1 MLPPRL
7 TFRRF
12 GLLLLSS
19 LCSLCLC
26 GESLWA
32 EPPVASYLFPA
43 GGRRGTTAEIHVGG
57 LFLHKDASWEL
68 LGPGVKVASPRL
80 APTPTR
86 WFEGALLP
94 LTESQQAE
102 DYPKDTASHVH
113 VAADAAL
120 GVRRGRV
127 WTAQGASSGLAF
139 VVGDLPE
146 VVEQEIDGDPI
157 PVDVRLPVTINGRIF
172 PRQNVDIWTFP
183 LHKGQVVACEVNAAR
198 IGSPLDSYLEVLDPD
213 GRIVAENDDAL
224 GADSFVHFTAATDG
238 KYAVHIRDANG
249 RGGPAYVYRLTLT
262 SDPHLDRVF
271 PLGGRRGEATRFTVY
286 GQGAP
291 SDPVEIKLPA
301 DGPRDTLWRL
311 PYEDG
316 KATNPLLLDLD
327 DLPEILE
334 SEPNDQPAQA
344 YKATLPAM
352 LNGRIEKPGD
362 VDWWSFSAHKG
373 QTLVLE
379 LRAQQLGSPLQ
390 GVLTV
395 CDAQGK
401 ELAHGE
407 TAAGQLDPVVT
418 FAPPADGLYC
428 VRVADRFHTR
438 GGPEFAYRLRIAPA
452 TAGFH
457 LQLAA
462 DVLTLPRGGSAKL
475 KVTADRLGGFTDAV
489 ALTIDGLPTGV
500 KAANLLIP
508 AGQNTVEIA
517 FSADAAAAIDV
528 SRLTIRGEAKKDGK
542 PIVEKAV
549 LPAPRGQPETD
560 TVLLAV
566 ALPTSFKIVGDYDM
580 RLSPR
585 GSVRHRHYRIERGGY
600 DGPIEVR
607 LSDRQ
612 ARHLQG
618 VRGPTVVVPAGA
630 NEFDY
635 AVELPPWMEI
645 GRTSRAC
652 VMGTGVV
659 KESGVERCVS
669 YSSVAQNDQIIA
681 VMETG
686 RLSVE
691 AEKLTIVAERG
702 KSVAVPVKVGRA
714 KGLIGPVKLEWTLPE
729 HLHGVSAEPVV
740 VAADQSAAT
749 VTLHFAADAAGP
761 FNMPLIL
768 RAVLTDKGDAVT
780 AETKLEVVP
789 EN

>member
-1 MLPPRL
+1 MLPAPF
-7 TFRRF
+7 TFRRYK
-12 GLLLLSS
+12 LLLLSS
-19 LCSLCLC
+19 LCTLCLC
-26 GESLWA
+26 GESVWA

-43 GGRRGTTAEIHVGG
+43 GGRRGATVNVHVGG

-68 LGPGVKVASPRL
+68 LGPGVKVPSPRL

-86 WFEGALLP
+86 WFEGPMLP
-94 LTESQQAE
+94 LTESQQTE
-102 DYPKDTASHVH
+102 DYPKDTASQVV

-146 VVEQEIDGDPI
+146 IVEQEIDGDPV
-157 PVDVRLPVTINGRIF
+157 PMDVQLPVTINGRIF
-172 PRQNVDIWTFP
+172 PRQNVDSWTFP
-183 LHKGQVVACEVNAAR
+183 LHKGQIVACEVNAAR
-198 IGSPLDSYLEVLDPD
+198 IGSPLDSYLEVFDPD
-213 GRIVAENDDAL
+213 GRVVAENDDAL
-224 GADSFVHFTAATDG
+224 GADSFVRFTATTDG

-262 SDPHLDRVF
+262 SDPYVDRVF
-271 PLGGRRGEATRFTVY
+271 PLGGRRGEATRFTLY

-301 DGPRDTLWRL
+301 DGPRDFLWRL
-311 PYEDG
+311 PYGDG
-316 KATNPLLLDLD
+316 KAANPLLLDLD
-327 DLPEILE
+327 DLPEIME
-334 SEPNDQPAQA
+334 SEPNDQPNRAC
-344 YKATLPAM
+344 KATLPAM

-373 QTLVLE
+373 QALPLE

-401 ELAHGE
+401 EIAHGE
-407 TAAGQLDPVVT
+407 AAAGRLDPVLT

-452 TAGFH
+452 PAGFH
-457 LQLAA
+457 LQLTA
-462 DVLTLPRGGSAKL
+462 DVLTLPRGGQAKL
-475 KVTADRLGGFTDAV
+475 KVTADRLGGFADAIV
-489 ALTIDGLPTGV
+489 LTIDGLPTGV

-517 FSADAAAAIDV
+517 FSADAAAAIDI
-528 SRLTIRGEAKKDGK
+528 SRLTIRGETKKDGK

-566 ALPTSFKIVGDYDM
+566 ALPTPFKIVGDYDM
-580 RLSPR
+580 RLAPR
-585 GSVRHRHYRIERGGY
+585 GSVCHRHYRIERGGY

-618 VRGPTVVVPAGA
+618 VHGPTIIVPAGA
-630 NEFDY
+630 KDFDY
-635 AVELPPWMEI
+635 AVEMPPWMEI

-652 VMGTGVV
+652 VEGIGVI
-659 KESGVERCVS
+659 KEGGAERYVS

-686 RLSVE
+686 RLSLEVE
-691 AEKLTIVAERG
+691 KPTILAARG
-702 KSVAVPVKVGRA
+702 KSVVVAVKVGRA
-714 KGLIGPVKLEWTLPE
+714 KGLVGPVKLEWTLPDNV
-729 HLHGVSAEPVV
+729 HGVSAEPVV
-740 VAADQSAAT
+740 VAANQSAAT
-749 VTLHFAADAAGP
+749 VTLHFADAAGP
-761 FNMPLIL
+761 FNMPLTL
-768 RAVLTDKGDAVT
+768 RAVLTDKGDRVT